1 MPARYVLC
9 RNTLGQKVKPKICG
23 PKNDGWKGRSIS
35 ESLYL
40 ALSGLRL
47 SPILIVLLSVHLLLA
62 LGWLG
67 GELMTSFVIGPGLR
81 QMSLPSMLEFVAKVM
96 PKAVNYVEWMIVGT
110 GVSGILL
117 AFFTPSQVASNSII
131 VSAGI
136 ILALLAAAVE
146 LVVTRPSFKRMA
158 SLADV
163 LRKSGQVTAHPEI
176 IKHEKRARWGSLA
189 GSLLLGVVLVLMVV
203 TGL

>member
-1 MPARYVLC
+1 
-9 RNTLGQKVKPKICG
+9 
-23 PKNDGWKGRSIS
+23 
-35 ESLYL
+35 
-40 ALSGLRL
+40 
-47 SPILIVLLSVHLLLA
+47 
-62 LGWLG
+62 
-67 GELMTSFVIGPGLR
+67 MTSFVIGPGLR
-81 QMSLPSMLEFVAKVM
+81 QMSLPSMLEFVAKVI
-96 PKAVNYVEWMIVGT
+96 PRAVNYVEWMIVGT

-136 ILALLAAAVE
+136 VLALLAATVE
-146 LVVTRPSFKRMA
+146 LVVTRPSFKKMA

-163 LRKSGQVTAHPEI
+163 LQRSGQVTAHPEM